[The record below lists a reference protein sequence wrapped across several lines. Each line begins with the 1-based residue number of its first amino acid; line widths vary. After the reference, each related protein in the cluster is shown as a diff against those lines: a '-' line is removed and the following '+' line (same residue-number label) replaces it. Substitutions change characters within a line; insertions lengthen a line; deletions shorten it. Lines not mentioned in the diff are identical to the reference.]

1 MIDFFGKIVYD
12 TNSYERKKSKVTLIK
27 AYFVLFL
34 LKKTDLSSDCS
45 RE

>member
-27 AYFVLFL
+27 AYFVLFFVE
-34 LKKTDLSSDCS
+34 KN
-45 RE
+45 RFIF